1 MKPNRSVVILALT
14 IIGFFFIVEIPSLW
28 TIFIGKLPKPEQI
41 RDTNRAVKPINFLT
55 GDDWIQI
62 RELCLRTAPKL
73 RMELCGRLPL
83 N

>member
-1 MKPNRSVVILALT
+1 METNRSVVILALT

-28 TIFIGKLPKPEQI
+28 SVFIGKLPEPEQI
-41 RDTNRAVKPINFLT
+41 RDNISAVKLNNSLT
-55 GDDWIQI
+55 GDDWTRI
-62 RELCLRTAPKL
+62 RELCHRTAPKL